1 VEGTEGTGCM
11 ERNIQTPSPTGR
23 DHAASRLGHELIA
36 SFRRTAGHFATGVA
50 ILTSFDEDEPIG
62 MTVQSFTSVSLEPLL
77 VSLALSRTSATW
89 PRIRA
94 SGQVCINILAS
105 DQEELSRHFAR
116 SVADRFADVTWT
128 VNANGLPVLGSV
140 LAWLDCVIEDTQV
153 AGDHEVALCAVRDLA
168 VSRADAEPL
177 LFFRGAYTGLS
188 AGRTEGFDSVAG
200 LPPAW

>member
-1 VEGTEGTGCM
+1 M
-11 ERNIQTPSPTGR
+11 ERDIQTPSPADR
-23 DHAASRLGHELIA
+23 EDAAPGVRPDLIA
-36 SFRRTAGHFATGVA
+36 RFRRTAGHFATGVA
-50 ILTSFDEDEPIG
+50 ILTSVHEDEPIG

-116 SVADRFADVTWT
+116 SAPDRFAAVPWSL
-128 VNANGLPVLGSV
+128 NPHGMPVLGSV
-140 LAWLDCVIEDTQV
+140 LAWLDCVIDATQE
-153 AGDHEVALCAVRDLA
+153 AGDHEVALCAVRDLD

-177 LFFRGAYTGLS
+177 LFFRGTYSSIATS
-188 AGRTEGFDSVAG
+188 RTDDHDWVTG

>member
-1 VEGTEGTGCM
+1 M
-11 ERNIQTPSPTGR
+11 ERNIQTPSPADR
-23 DHAASRLGHELIA
+23 EPAAPDVRPELIA
-36 SFRRTAGHFATGVA
+36 RFRQTAGHFATGVA
-50 ILTSFDEDEPIG
+50 ILTSVHEGEPIG

-94 SGQVCINILAS
+94 TGQVCINILAS

-116 SVADRFADVTWT
+116 SAAERFAGLPWSVSP
-128 VNANGLPVLGSV
+128 NGLPVLGSV
-140 LAWLDCVIEDTQV
+140 LAWLDCVIEATQA
-153 AGDHEVALCAVRDLA
+153 AGDHEVALCAVRELA

-177 LFFRGAYTGLS
+177 LFFRGTYSSITTNRADD
-188 AGRTEGFDSVAG
+188 RDWVAG

>member
-1 VEGTEGTGCM
+1 M
-11 ERNIQTPSPTGR
+11 ERDIQTPSPADREPAPPGVP
-23 DHAASRLGHELIA
+23 AELIA
-36 SFRRTAGHFATGVA
+36 RFRQTAGHFATGVA
-50 ILTSFDEDEPIG
+50 ILTSVHDDEPIG

-89 PRIRA
+89 PRIRS

-116 SVADRFADVTWT
+116 SAADRFADVDWS
-128 VNANGLPVLGSV
+128 VSPNGLPVLGSV
-140 LAWLDCVIEDTQV
+140 LAWLDCVIEATQE

-168 VSRADAEPL
+168 VSRAGAEPL
-177 LFFRGAYTGLS
+177 LFFRGTYSSIAS
-188 AGRTEGFDSVAG
+188 RTDDCDWVAG

>member
-1 VEGTEGTGCM
+1 MG
-11 ERNIQTPSPTGR
+11 RNLQRSSPSGR
-23 DHAASRLGHELIA
+23 NPAASRLGHDLVA
-36 SFRRTAGHFATGVA
+36 RFRRTAGHFATGVA
-50 ILTSFDEDEPIG
+50 ILTSFHEDEPIG

-94 SGQVCINILAS
+94 SGHVCINILAS
-105 DQEELSRHFAR
+105 DQEELSQHFAR
-116 SVADRFADVTWT
+116 SAGDRFADVTWT

-140 LAWLDCVIEDTQV
+140 LAWLDCVIEATQE

-168 VSRADAEPL
+168 VSRAHAEPL
-177 LFFRGAYTGLS
+177 LFFRGAYS
-188 AGRTEGFDSVAG
+188 SISSNRAADSDAVAG

>member
-1 VEGTEGTGCM
+1 M
-11 ERNIQTPSPTGR
+11 DRDIQTPLPPDRERAAR
-23 DHAASRLGHELIA
+23 DVRPELIA
-36 SFRRTAGHFATGVA
+36 RFRQTAGHFATGVA
-50 ILTSFDEDEPIG
+50 VLTSVHEDEPIG

-116 SVADRFADVTWT
+116 SAADRFADLSWSVS
-128 VNANGLPVLGSV
+128 ANGLPVLGSV
-140 LAWLDCVIEDTQV
+140 LAWLDCVIEATQET
-153 AGDHEVALCAVRDLA
+153 GDHEVALCAVRDLS
-168 VSRADAEPL
+168 VNRADAEPL
-177 LFFRGAYTGLS
+177 LFFRGAYSSISTN
-188 AGRTEGFDSVAG
+188 RTVDCDTVTG